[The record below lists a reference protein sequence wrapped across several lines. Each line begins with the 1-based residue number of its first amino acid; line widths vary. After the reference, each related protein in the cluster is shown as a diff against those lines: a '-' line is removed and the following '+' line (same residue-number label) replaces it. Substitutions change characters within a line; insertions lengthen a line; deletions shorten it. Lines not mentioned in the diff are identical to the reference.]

1 MQSSVPCGKNASTKR
16 LHFQKSRAKIPLL
29 MSGSL
34 KILPLNKFF
43 GFEFFGFLFI
53 EEVLGKVKLSE
64 FAGDFKVV
72 ILGVIVVVEIG
83 DKVEEKKLQS
93 PTLQVS
99 VRDK

>member
-1 MQSSVPCGKNASTKR
+1 
-16 LHFQKSRAKIPLL
+16 

-53 EEVLGKVKLSE
+53 EEVLGEVKLSE

-72 ILGVIVVVEIG
+72 VLGVIVVV

>member
-1 MQSSVPCGKNASTKR
+1 M
-16 LHFQKSRAKIPLL
+16 I
-29 MSGSL
+29 SL

-53 EEVLGKVKLSE
+53 EEVLGEVKLNE
-64 FAGDFKVV
+64 FAGGFTVAVV
-72 ILGVIVVVEIG
+72 GIIVVFE
-83 DKVEEKKLQS
+83 KVEEKELQS